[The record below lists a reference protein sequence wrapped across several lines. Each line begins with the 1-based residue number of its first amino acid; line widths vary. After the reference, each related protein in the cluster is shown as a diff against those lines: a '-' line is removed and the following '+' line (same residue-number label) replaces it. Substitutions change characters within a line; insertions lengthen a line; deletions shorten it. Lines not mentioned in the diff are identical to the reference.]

1 MAYDPDGA
9 VDHLAYEAPYRQLAG
24 IIKARI
30 ERGDWEPGRPIP
42 SEARLA
48 EQYGVARNTV
58 RRSIKVLVDEDVLV
72 VAPQR
77 GTFVKRRS

>member
-24 IIKARI
+24 ILKARI
-30 ERGDWEPGRPIP
+30 ERGDWDPGRPIP

-48 EQYGVARNTV
+48 EHYGVARNTV
-58 RRSIKVLVDEDVLV
+58 RRSIALLVDQDVLV

-77 GTFVKRRS
+77 GTYVKSRD